1 MYTYL
6 LLYTCTRTSS
16 SHIRNVQYLVSLFRY
31 GCTRGIRILVCG
43 VHVHKLKE
51 KTTHVHVHVKITEK
65 ERHVHVKITKKRG
78 MSCEE
83 G

>member
-6 LLYTCTRTSS
+6 LLCTCTRTSS
-16 SHIRNVQYLVSLFRY
+16 SHIRNVWYLVSLFRY
-31 GCTRGIRILVCG
+31 GCTHGIRILVCG
-43 VHVHKLKE
+43 VQLKE
-51 KTTHVHVHVKITEK
+51 KTTHMHVHVKIIEK
-65 ERHVHVKITKKRG
+65 ERHVHVKITKKSG